1 MKKFT
6 KEITALLTT
15 VAVGISASATI
26 ASAEETA
33 STNNTYTPEMVKKY
47 ADTVTIGTSGNV
59 NSSVPI
65 SQYAVDAPQITT
77 TTIPPLAGTSTS
89 SKTTTSTTTTT
100 RTIGT
105 STTFTTT
112 TTIPPLAGTS
122 TSSKTTTS
130 TTTTTRTIGTSTTF
144 TTTTTIP
151 PLAGTSTSSKTTTS
165 TSTTTHTI
173 GTSTA
178 YTTTTTI
185 PPLAG
190 ASMITTSTTTIPPLA
205 GTSTAVKTTEPIADN
220 VTLYGDANCDDCV
233 DISDVVLLKS
243 WLLNN
248 QRYEVSKQGLANSDV
263 QDTGNGINANDI
275 VAIQRYSL
283 KIIAKLPTE

>member
-33 STNNTYTPEMVKKY
+33 SANNTYTPEMVKKY

-122 TSSKTTTS
+122 TSSKTTE
-130 TTTTTRTIGTSTTF
+130 I
-144 TTTTTIP
+144 IP
-151 PLAGTSTSSKTTTS
+151 
-165 TSTTTHTI
+165 
-173 GTSTA
+173 
-178 YTTTTTI
+178 
-185 PPLAG
+185 
-190 ASMITTSTTTIPPLA
+190 
-205 GTSTAVKTTEPIADN
+205 DN

-243 WLLNN
+243 WLLNS
-248 QRYEVSKQGLANSDV
+248 QRYEVSEQGLANSDV
-263 QDTGNGINANDI
+263 QETGNGVNTNDI
-275 VAIQRYSL
+275 IAIQQYTL
-283 KIIAKLPTE
+283 KIIGKLPVE

>member
-33 STNNTYTPEMVKKY
+33 SANNTYTPEMVKKY

-65 SQYAVDAPQITT
+65 SQYAVDAPQI
-77 TTIPPLAGTSTS
+77 
-89 SKTTTSTTTTT
+89 
-100 RTIGT
+100 
-105 STTFTTT
+105 TT